1 MKDETVI
8 QSTLTYDLNG
18 YRDEVIEETKQLIQ
32 QLIFQ
37 TNIEATRDAPSFVSI
52 DNEFEDKGLTGKVGI
67 IGELPA
73 PKNESDPDNVGI
85 LGQQSVPK
93 NQSDPA
99 NLAVYLEFGT
109 GLSASQILEP
119 YPQWVKDIAYEYY
132 VSGKGTLIGKPYL
145 FNNFLKNIETFER
158 DLNNL
163 LEKEFKK

>member
-1 MKDETVI
+1 MKVKTVI
-8 QSTLTYDLNG
+8 QNTLTYDLNG
-18 YRDEVIEETKQLIQ
+18 YRDEVISKTKQFIQ

-37 TNIEATRDAPSFVSI
+37 TNEEATRDAPSFVSI
-52 DNEFEDKGLTGKVGI
+52 SNKFEDKGLTGKVGV
-67 IGELPA
+67 IG
-73 PKNESDPDNVGI
+73 K
-85 LGQQSVPK
+85 QSVAK

-99 NLAVYLEFGT
+99 NMAAYIEFGT
-109 GLSASQILEP
+109 GLSASQILAP

-158 DLNNL
+158 DLNAL

>member
-1 MKDETVI
+1 MKVKTVI
-8 QSTLTYDLNG
+8 QNTLTYDLNG
-18 YRDEVIEETKQLIQ
+18 YRDEVISKTKQFIQ

-37 TNIEATRDAPSFVSI
+37 TNEEATRDAPSFVSI
-52 DNEFEDKGLTGKVGI
+52 SNKFEDKGLTGKVGV
-67 IGELPA
+67 IG
-73 PKNESDPDNVGI
+73 K
-85 LGQQSVPK
+85 QSVAK

-99 NLAVYLEFGT
+99 NMAAYIEFGT
-109 GLSASQILEP
+109 GLSASQILAP

-132 VSGKGTLIGKPYL
+132 VSGEGTLIGKPYL

>member
-1 MKDETVI
+1 MKIKAVI
-8 QSTLTYDLNG
+8 QNTLTYDLNG
-18 YRDEVIEETKQLIQ
+18 YKEEVIAKTKQFIQ
-32 QLIFQ
+32 QLIFK
-37 TNIEATRDAPSFVSI
+37 TNIEATRDAPKFVSI
-52 DNEFEDKGLTGKVGI
+52 DNKFEDEGLTAK
-67 IGELPA
+67 
-73 PKNESDPDNVGI
+73 VGI

-99 NLAVYLEFGT
+99 NVAVYFEFGT
-109 GLSASQILEP
+109 GLSAAQILAP

-158 DLNNL
+158 DLNSL

>member
-1 MKDETVI
+1 MKNKTVI
-8 QSTLTYDLNG
+8 QDTLTYDLNG
-18 YRDEVIEETKQLIQ
+18 YKDEVIAKTKQFIQ
-32 QLIFQ
+32 QLIFK
-37 TNIEATRDAPSFVSI
+37 TNIEATRDAPKFVSI
-52 DNEFEDKGLTGKVGI
+52 GNKFEDKGLTAK
-67 IGELPA
+67 
-73 PKNESDPDNVGI
+73 VGI
-85 LGQQSVPK
+85 LGQQAVPK

-99 NLAVYLEFGT
+99 NVAVYFEFGT
-109 GLSASQILEP
+109 GLSAAQILAP

>member
-1 MKDETVI
+1 MKSKTVI

-18 YRDEVIEETKQLIQ
+18 YRDEVISKTKQFIQ

-37 TNIEATRDAPSFVSI
+37 TNIEATRDAPQFVSI
-52 DNEFEDKGLTGKVGI
+52 GNEFEDKGLTGKVGV
-67 IGELPA
+67 IG
-73 PKNESDPDNVGI
+73 K
-85 LGQQSVPK
+85 QSVAK

-99 NLAVYLEFGT
+99 NMAAYFEFGT
-109 GLSASQILEP
+109 GLSASQILAT

-132 VSGKGTLIGKPYL
+132 VSGEGTLIGKPYL

-158 DLNNL
+158 DLNAL

>member
-1 MKDETVI
+1 MKVKAVI
-8 QSTLTYDLNG
+8 HNTLTYDLNG
-18 YRDEVIEETKQLIQ
+18 YREEVIAKTKQFIQ
-32 QLIFQ
+32 QLIFK
-37 TNIEATRDAPSFVSI
+37 TNIEATRDAPKFVSI
-52 DNEFEDKGLTGKVGI
+52 GNKFEDKGLTAK
-67 IGELPA
+67 
-73 PKNESDPDNVGI
+73 VGI

-99 NLAVYLEFGT
+99 NVAVYFEFGT
-109 GLSASQILEP
+109 GLSASQILAP

-158 DLNNL
+158 DLNAL

>member
-1 MKDETVI
+1 MKNKTVI

-18 YRDEVIEETKQLIQ
+18 YKEEVISKTKQFIQ

-37 TNIEATRDAPSFVSI
+37 TNIEATRDAPQFVSI
-52 DNEFEDKGLTGKVGI
+52 GNKFKDKGLTGQVGV
-67 IGELPA
+67 IG
-73 PKNESDPDNVGI
+73 K
-85 LGQQSVPK
+85 QSVPK

-99 NLAVYLEFGT
+99 NMAAYFEFGT
-109 GLSASQILEP
+109 GLSAAQILAP

-158 DLNNL
+158 DLNTL

>member
-1 MKDETVI
+1 MKIKAVI
-8 QSTLTYDLNG
+8 HNTLTYDLNG
-18 YRDEVIEETKQLIQ
+18 YRDEVIAKTKQFIQ

-52 DNEFEDKGLTGKVGI
+52 GNEFKDKGLTGKVGV
-67 IGELPA
+67 IG
-73 PKNESDPDNVGI
+73 K
-85 LGQQSVPK
+85 QSVAK
-93 NQSDPA
+93 NQSDTA
-99 NLAVYLEFGT
+99 NMAAYFEFVT
-109 GLSASQILEP
+109 GLSASQILAP

-132 VSGKGTLIGKPYL
+132 VNGKGTLIGKPYL

>member
-8 QSTLTYDLNG
+8 QDTLTYDLNG

-52 DNEFEDKGLTGKVGI
+52 DNEFEDKGLTARVGI
-67 IGELPA
+67 IGEQ
-73 PKNESDPDNVGI
+73 EVSEDE
-85 LGQQSVPK
+85 
-93 NQSDPA
+93 SDPA
-99 NLAVYLEFGT
+99 NMAAYIEFGT
-109 GLSASQILEP
+109 GLSATQILEP

-132 VSGKGTLIGKPYL
+132 VNGKGTLIGKPYL
-145 FNNFLKNIETFER
+145 FNNFLKNIETFES
-158 DLNNL
+158 DLNAL

>member
-1 MKDETVI
+1 MKNKTVI
-8 QSTLTYDLNG
+8 QNTLTYDLNG
-18 YRDEVIEETKQLIQ
+18 YKDEVIAKTKQFIQ

-52 DNEFEDKGLTGKVGI
+52 GNEFKDNGLTGKVGV
-67 IGELPA
+67 IG
-73 PKNESDPDNVGI
+73 K
-85 LGQQSVPK
+85 QSVAK

-99 NLAVYLEFGT
+99 NMAAYIEFGT
-109 GLSASQILEP
+109 GLSAAQILAP

-158 DLNNL
+158 DLNSL

>member
-1 MKDETVI
+1 MKSKTVI

-18 YRDEVIEETKQLIQ
+18 YKDEVIAKTKQLIQ

-52 DNEFEDKGLTGKVGI
+52 GNEFEDKGLT
-67 IGELPA
+67 A
-73 PKNESDPDNVGI
+73 RVGI
-85 LGQQSVPK
+85 LKTDDSIPK

-99 NLAVYLEFGT
+99 HMAMYFEFGT
-109 GLSASQILEP
+109 GLSAAQILAP

-132 VSGKGTLIGKPYL
+132 VSGEGTLIGKPYL
-145 FNNFLKNIETFER
+145 FNNFLKNHEVFER